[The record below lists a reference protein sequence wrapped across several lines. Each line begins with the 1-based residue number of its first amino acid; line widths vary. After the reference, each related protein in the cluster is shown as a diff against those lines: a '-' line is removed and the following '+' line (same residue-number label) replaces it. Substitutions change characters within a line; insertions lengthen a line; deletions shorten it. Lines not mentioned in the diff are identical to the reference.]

1 MGDQLGGVICHEDTV
16 VEGKRYSFEAHE
28 SDNLRA
34 EKIHLSAFVK
44 CGVKCVVV
52 CMDSSGFER
61 AGRECASEV
70 DVVDANGTDV
80 LR

>member
-1 MGDQLGGVICHEDTV
+1 MRCVIGHENTV
-16 VEGKRYSFEAHE
+16 VEGKRYSFETHK

-34 EKIHLSAFVK
+34 EEIHLSTFVK
-44 CGVKCVVV
+44 CSVKCVII
-52 CMDSSGFER
+52 CMDSGGFER

-70 DVVDANGTDV
+70 DVVYANGTDV

>member
-1 MGDQLGGVICHEDTV
+1 MGGVICHENAV
-16 VEGKRYSFEAHE
+16 VERKRYSFEAHE

-34 EKIHLSAFVK
+34 EKVHLGAFVK

-52 CMDSSGFER
+52 CMDSCSFEG
-61 AGRECASEV
+61 AGRKCASEV
-70 DVVDANGTDV
+70 DVVYANGTDV